1 MAVNINFRVTPF
13 GQVILEIGKPFPSVA
28 ESPTVPTHQ
37 EIQYT
42 RPLQTA
48 SGIYEVQYEQESA
61 NYIVPFSTA

>member
-1 MAVNINFRVTPF
+1 MTVNVNFRVVAF
-13 GQVILEIGKPFPSVA
+13 GQLILEIGKPLPSVA

-37 EIQYT
+37 EIHYT

-61 NYIVPFSTA
+61 NYIVPFSAA